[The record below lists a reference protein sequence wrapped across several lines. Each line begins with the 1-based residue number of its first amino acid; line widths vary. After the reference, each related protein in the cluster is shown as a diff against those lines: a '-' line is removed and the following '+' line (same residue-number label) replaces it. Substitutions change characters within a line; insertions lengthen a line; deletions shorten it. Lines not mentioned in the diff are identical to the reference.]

1 MLVTCQAEDCDVPS
15 LQKKAGFCCLFFVRL
30 WCDEIHVTYVV
41 HFVLI

>member
-1 MLVTCQAEDCDVPS
+1 MLVTCQAEDCDAHS
-15 LQKKAGFCCLFFVRL
+15 LRKKAGFVACFFARL